1 MSNILRYKS
10 IVAVCLCF
18 IFVFSFFAFTFQR
31 SEAIATIPLVAV
43 PIIKLLIASGVTFLS
58 VDAMLEVYNRMKGTD
73 YYNTLTGNLLNML
86 DDLSEDLV
94 SSWLFHDWAME
105 QPDPPGSG
113 WPEWPELLLG
123 TLCLEIAKSD
133 NLFQDFLSW
142 FLGNK
147 DDLIDEPSVVYYE
160 YEDFEHFN
168 SCLPLGFAFRGP
180 DQPQY
185 FSIGPYFFSI
195 HLNDHGSNTHYGGRM
210 TLYNVENGPVENSIG
225 LVSKNKGVT
234 TENCAGMDLPGCHYV
249 ITQAVY
255 SYNYTPT
262 KDNIWIGTQRHLTWK
277 CDIATNGNG
286 SFRVSPN
293 YGSIVETELPIEFP
307 IELPDTIFDEDNF
320 QNSDEEEFPL
330 WLPLP
335 NEIITIDPDEGLDID
350 FDTEISIEEF
360 TELMTPYVGSTW
372 EDIQQDKPI
381 PSKIPTDVP
390 YPEDPVVPDPVV
402 PPAPAPDEDDLPPD
416 ADEGDDPFAG
426 ADEGKTIDWDPLKGL
441 GLHKKFPFCIPWDIF
456 NSFRTFNVEGEAPC
470 WKVEFLNDTEFAID
484 FSIFEPWAV
493 IVRWGILI
501 LFNLGLILAT
511 RNLIR
516 G

>member
-18 IFVFSFFAFTFQR
+18 IFVFSFFALTFQR

-73 YYNTLTGNLLNML
+73 YYNTLTGNILNVL

-94 SSWLFHDWAME
+94 SSWLFHDWAMQ

-123 TLCLEIAKSD
+123 TLCLEIVKSD
-133 NLFQDFLSW
+133 NFFQDFLNW
-142 FLGNK
+142 FNWFK
-147 DDLIDEPSVVYYE
+147 DDIEDDIMFNIDDEFVSVDNYTYGGTGKEIYYISLNFYSLEPFKKSLYVDGHGGTVFYPGRNVNIPYKQNKCFLSLTDGYSDWRYVNAEYFSSFFQVDVTGGGSPIYLLRFRPAYMSEYSVYSPSVPL
-160 YEDFEHFN
+160 EDV
-168 SCLPLGFAFRGP
+168 
-180 DQPQY
+180 
-185 FSIGPYFFSI
+185 
-195 HLNDHGSNTHYGGRM
+195 LNPT
-210 TLYNVENGPVENSIG
+210 VPVEF
-225 LVSKNKGVT
+225 
-234 TENCAGMDLPGCHYV
+234 P
-249 ITQAVY
+249 
-255 SYNYTPT
+255 
-262 KDNIWIGTQRHLTWK
+262 NIFINE
-277 CDIATNGNG
+277 D
-286 SFRVSPN
+286 
-293 YGSIVETELPIEFP
+293 
-307 IELPDTIFDEDNF
+307 DNF
-320 QNSDEEEFPL
+320 QNDEKEKIEIYVPI
-330 WLPLP
+330 P
-335 NEIITIDPDEGLDID
+335 NEIVTYDPDTGLDLD

-381 PSKIPTDVP
+381 PSKVPTDVP

-402 PPAPAPDEDDLPPD
+402 PSAPVPDEDDLPPD
-416 ADEGDDPFAG
+416 ADEGDDPFTG
-426 ADEGKTIDWDPLKGL
+426 ADEGKTIDWDPLKGI
-441 GLHKKFPFCIPWDIF
+441 GLHKKFPFCIPWDIYD
-456 NSFRTFNVEGEAPC
+456 SFRVFNVEGEAPC
-470 WKVEFLNDTEFAID
+470 WKVEFLHDTEFTID

-501 LFNLGLILAT
+501 LFNLGLILVT

>member
-1 MSNILRYKS
+1 MSDILRYKS

-86 DDLSEDLV
+86 DDVSDDLV
-94 SSWLFHDWAME
+94 SAWLFHDWAME

-133 NLFQDFLSW
+133 NFFQDFLNW
-142 FLGNK
+142 FNGFKNDLDSGITTIIEDSFDLSEIEEAKNYYHNK
-147 DDLIDEPSVVYYE
+147 YYFLTGDTDI
-160 YEDFEHFN
+160 Y
-168 SCLPLGFAFRGP
+168 C
-180 DQPQY
+180 
-185 FSIGPYFFSI
+185 SIGNIPLHIRCRVHENGSSI
-195 HLNDHGSNTHYGGRM
+195 CPWLGIPDYYDYKSFTGFCCRIHNPTYGGRYN
-210 TLYNVENGPVENSIG
+210 TAILRIDSLYFSDNGTYYRIGFNATTFLDKANDNSYYISSG
-225 LVSKNKGVT
+225 NALFNI
-234 TENCAGMDLPGCHYV
+234 Y
-249 ITQAVY
+249 
-255 SYNYTPT
+255 
-262 KDNIWIGTQRHLTWK
+262 KDNLPVVEIGV
-277 CDIATNGNG
+277 DD
-286 SFRVSPN
+286 
-293 YGSIVETELPIEFP
+293 ELLIE
-307 IELPDTIFDEDNF
+307 ISDNNF
-320 QNSDEEEFPL
+320 QNDEKEKVEIYVPI
-330 WLPLP
+330 P
-335 NEIITIDPDEGLDID
+335 NEIVTYNPETGLDID

-381 PSKIPTDVP
+381 PSKVPTDVP

-402 PPAPAPDEDDLPPD
+402 PPAPVPDEDDLPPD

-426 ADEGKTIDWDPLKGL
+426 ADEGKTIDWDPLKGI
-441 GLHKKFPFCIPWDIF
+441 GLHKKFPFCIPWDLYD
-456 NSFRTFNVEGEAPC
+456 SFKTFNVEGEAPR
-470 WKVEFLNDTEFAID
+470 WEVEFLGDTEFVID
-484 FSIFEPWAV
+484 FVQFEEWAR
-493 IVRWGILI
+493 IVRWGVLI
-501 LFNLGLILAT
+501 LFNLGLILIT
-511 RNLIR
+511 RNIIR